1 MISVLMCLL
10 SKRWEET
17 FKIVTLINVLLE
29 FNCFMVSVTK
39 NQKFAFKKGKSETI
53 NMANVSELLG
63 YRHTN
68 QLDGY

>member
-10 SKRWEET
+10 SKKWEET
-17 FKIVTLINVLLE
+17 FKIVTFINVLLE
-29 FNCFMVSVTK
+29 FNCFMVSVKK
-39 NQKFAFKKGKSETI
+39 NQKFSFKKGKSETI
-53 NMANVSELLG
+53 NMASVSELLC

>member
-10 SKRWEET
+10 SKKWEDT
-17 FKIVTLINVLLE
+17 FKVVTIINVLLKL
-29 FNCFMVSVTK
+29 NCFMVSVKK
-39 NQKFAFKKGKSETI
+39 NQKLALKKGKSETM
-53 NMANVSELLG
+53 NMVNVSQLLC